1 MSEENVFLLYAFA
14 SGIYIT
20 FIYDILR
27 ILRRVVPHKGL
38 LVSLEDLVFWIFCAV
53 HIFQL
58 MHRESNGSLRW
69 FAVMGALMGM
79 LLYKKTVSGLLV
91 KYVSLILCRVRDLLC
106 RILGLCLRPAAR
118 AGQAAGGALRC
129 LGKRAR
135 TFCKNKLKY
144 YKKLLTIRV
153 KMK

>member
-27 ILRRVVPHKGL
+27 ILRRVVPHKEL
-38 LVSLEDLVFWIFCAV
+38 LVSLEDLIFWIFCAI

-69 FAVMGALMGM
+69 FAVMGALAGM
-79 LLYKKTVSGLLV
+79 LLYKKTVSGLFV
-91 KYVSLILCRVRDLLC
+91 KYVSLNLGWVRDLLC
-106 RILGLCLRPAAR
+106 RMLRVCLRPAAK
-118 AGQAAGGALRC
+118 AGRAAGGVIRRLR
-129 LGKRAR
+129 KRIR
-135 TFCKNKLKY
+135 TFCKNKLKSY
-144 YKKLLTIRV
+144 RKLLTIRV
-153 KMK
+153 KKK

>member
-14 SGIYIT
+14 SGIFIT

-38 LVSLEDLVFWIFCAV
+38 LISLEDLAFWIFCAI

-69 FAVMGALMGM
+69 FAVMGALAGM
-79 LLYKKTVSGLLV
+79 LLYKKTVSRLFV
-91 KYVSLILCRVRDLLC
+91 KYVSLILCKVRDLLC

-118 AGQAAGGALRC
+118 VGRAAGGVLRR
-129 LGKRAR
+129 LGRRVR
-135 TFCKNKLKY
+135 TSCKNKLKY
-144 YKKLLTIRV
+144 YKKLFTIRV
-153 KMK
+153 KKK

>member
-14 SGIYIT
+14 SGIFIT

-38 LVSLEDLVFWIFCAV
+38 VVSLEDLAFWFFCAI

-69 FAVMGALMGM
+69 FAVMGALAGM
-79 LLYKKTVSGLLV
+79 LLYKKTVSGIFV
-91 KYVSLILCRVRDLLC
+91 KYVSMILCWVRDLLC
-106 RILGLCLRPAAR
+106 RILGLFLRPAAR
-118 AGQAAGGALRC
+118 AGRAAGGVARR
-129 LGKRAR
+129 LGRR
-135 TFCKNKLKY
+135 IRMSCRNKLKY
-144 YKKLLTIRV
+144 YKKLFTIRI
-153 KMK
+153 KKE

>member
-1 MSEENVFLLYAFA
+1 MSEENIFLLYAFA

-38 LVSLEDLVFWIFCAV
+38 LVSLEDLVFWIFCAI

-69 FAVMGALMGM
+69 FAVMGALAGM
-79 LLYKKTVSGLLV
+79 LLYKKTVSGLFV
-91 KYVSLILCRVRDLLC
+91 KYVSLILCRVRDLLG
-106 RILGLCLRPAAR
+106 RILGVCLRPAAK
-118 AGQAAGGALRC
+118 AGRAAGGVIRRLR
-129 LGKRAR
+129 KRIR
-135 TFCKNKLKY
+135 TFCKNKLKSY
-144 YKKLLTIRV
+144 RKLLTIRV
-153 KMK
+153 KKK

>member
-38 LVSLEDLVFWIFCAV
+38 LVSLEDLVFWIFCAI

-69 FAVMGALMGM
+69 FAVMGALAGM
-79 LLYKKTVSGLLV
+79 LLYKKTVSGLFV
-91 KYVSLILCRVRDLLC
+91 KYVSLILCRVRDLLG
-106 RILGLCLRPAAR
+106 RILGVCLRPAAK
-118 AGQAAGGALRC
+118 AGRAAGGVIRRLR
-129 LGKRAR
+129 KRIR
-135 TFCKNKLKY
+135 TFCKNKLKSY
-144 YKKLLTIRV
+144 RKLLTIRV
-153 KMK
+153 KKK

>member
-14 SGIYIT
+14 SGIFIT

-27 ILRRVVPHKGL
+27 ILRRVVPHGGL
-38 LVSLEDLVFWIFCAV
+38 LVSLEDLAFWVFCAI

-69 FAVMGALMGM
+69 FAVTGALAGI
-79 LLYKKTVSGLLV
+79 LLYKKTVSRLFV
-91 KYVSLILCRVRDLLC
+91 QYVSLILCRVRDLLC
-106 RILGLCLRPAAR
+106 RVLGLCLRPAAR
-118 AGQAAGGALRC
+118 AGHAAGGVLRR
-129 LGKRAR
+129 LGKRVR

-144 YKKLLTIRV
+144 YKKLFTIRV
-153 KMK
+153 KKQ

>member
-27 ILRRVVPHKGL
+27 ILRRVVPHKAML
-38 LVSLEDLVFWIFCAV
+38 ISLEDLAFWIFCAI

-69 FAVMGALMGM
+69 FAVMGALVGM
-79 LLYKKTVSGLLV
+79 LLYKKTVSGLIV
-91 KYVSLILCRVRDLLC
+91 KYVSAVLCRVRDFLC
-106 RILGLCLRPAAR
+106 RILGLCFRPAVK
-118 AGQAAGGALRC
+118 AGRAAGGVLRR
-129 LGKRAR
+129 LRKRIR
-135 TFCKNKLKY
+135 SFFKNKLHN
-144 YKKLLTIRV
+144 YKKLFTIKV
-153 KMK
+153 KKQ